1 VNRSITRNIVG
12 SGLVAVAMSLSV
24 AWAQTQATP
33 PAEQAEPTPPPT
45 QVQRAHRAL
54 TAPKGSQVDIN
65 HASRTELKTVPGITT
80 ALAGRIM
87 ANRPFGTKAQL
98 VTRGII
104 SEELYGRLKNRVTV
118 RFTKQDLEK
127 ILGDKA
133 PK

>member
-1 VNRSITRNIVG
+1 MKRSITRNIVG
-12 SGLVAVAMSLSV
+12 SGLITLAMSLSV
-24 AWAQTQATP
+24 AWAQTQPAP
-33 PAEQAEPTPPPT
+33 PAGQTQPMPPPA
-45 QVQRAHRAL
+45 QVQSAHRAL
-54 TAPKGSQVDIN
+54 LAPTGSQVDIN